1 MFVRTAGCDYRCS
14 WCDSAF
20 TWDGSAKSD
29 IKLMTA
35 EEIYDELKRIG
46 GDLFNHVTIS
56 GGNPAL
62 IKGIQELVNL
72 FQDKGIFSALR
83 HKAVNSNLG

>member
-1 MFVRTAGCDYRCS
+1 
-14 WCDSAF
+14 
-20 TWDGSAKSD
+20 
-29 IKLMTA
+29 MTA

-72 FQDKGIFSALR
+72 FQQKVFSAHWR

>member
-1 MFVRTAGCDYRCS
+1 MILHLLGMVVLKA
-14 WCDSAF
+14 
-20 TWDGSAKSD
+20 D

-62 IKGIQELVNL
+62 IKGIQELVDL
-72 FQDKGIFSALR
+72 FQDKGIFQR
-83 HKAVNSNLG
+83 TGDTRQ

>member
-1 MFVRTAGCDYRCS
+1 
-14 WCDSAF
+14 
-20 TWDGSAKSD
+20 
-29 IKLMTA
+29 MTA

-62 IKGIQELVNL
+62 IKGIQRV
-72 FQDKGIFSALR
+72 S
-83 HKAVNSNLG
+83 

>member
-1 MFVRTAGCDYRCS
+1 MFENSDVIIAVAGVILHLLGC
-14 WCDSAF
+14 
-20 TWDGSAKSD
+20 SAKGD
-29 IKLMTA
+29 INSMTA

-72 FQDKGIFSALR
+72 FQDKGIFSVLGAQG
-83 HKAVNSNLG
+83 SN